1 MMENWLKH
9 LRKAI
14 SMKWTF
20 IYAISQTSKRSML
33 SMKSSATSNS
43 YRSKRKKPRLSQA
56 KLPNKTKK
64 SRLSPSTP
72 HNKTKVQSRQRLN

>member
-1 MMENWLKH
+1 MVEIWLEH

-33 SMKSSATSNS
+33 SMKSSEPSNS
-43 YRSKRKKPRLSQA
+43 HKSTRKKPRPSQA
-56 KLPNKTKK
+56 KLPNKTPK
-64 SRLSPSTP
+64 SRLSRSRP
-72 HNKTKVQSRQRLN
+72 HSRMKA

>member
-33 SMKSSATSNS
+33 SMKSSEPSNS
-43 YRSKRKKPRLSQA
+43 YKSTRKKPRPSQA
-56 KLPNKTKK
+56 RLPSKTPKSKLSR
-64 SRLSPSTP
+64 SRL
-72 HNKTKVQSRQRLN
+72 HSRMKA